1 MRRSLP
7 ALVLAAAFAAPA
19 FAQNSTYVT
28 DPNHT
33 FARFSYSH
41 MGYSTQLSRF
51 DKVSGKI
58 TLDTAAKTG
67 TVDIVID
74 TRSVSTGSAQF
85 NEHIQGADFLN
96 TEVYPSATFKSH
108 QVKFKGDVPD
118 EVDGEL
124 TLKGVTKPVVLKITS
139 FKCMVHPM
147 AKREA
152 CGADAVTHLKRT
164 DFNMGKYAPLVGDD
178 VTVTVSVEAIK
189 Q

>member
-1 MRRSLP
+1 MLRSLTLL
-7 ALVLAAAFAAPA
+7 ALAASLAAPA
-19 FAQNSTYVT
+19 LAAESTYVT

-41 MGYSTQLSRF
+41 MGFTTQLSRF

-58 TLDTAAKTG
+58 VLDTAAKTG
-67 TVDIVID
+67 SADILID

-85 NEHIQGADFLN
+85 NEHIQGADFLD
-96 TEVYPSATFKSH
+96 TATYPTATFKSH
-108 QVKFKGDVPD
+108 HIKFKGDVPD

-124 TLKGVTKPVVLKITS
+124 TLKGITKPVVLKITS
-139 FKCMVHPM
+139 FKCMMHPM

-178 VTVTVSVEAIK
+178 VTVTVTVEALK